1 MNGGVSRAQPNPC
14 QVPRSIYRQAHG
26 ERCAAKP
33 AGDTGG
39 TGSDGKRSAQAERP
53 EALEPACRRGLKPE
67 GARRAGFMAWL
78 DAQHESPALSA
89 AKGTHIRRYQRSSCT
104 EAQTARALLSYCDRA
119 DLSD

>member
-89 AKGTHIRRYQRSSCT
+89 ARGTLVRVEQ
-104 EAQTARALLSYCDRA
+104 
-119 DLSD
+119 

>member
-1 MNGGVSRAQPNPC
+1 MNGGVTRAQPNPC

-26 ERCAAKP
+26 ERCA

-53 EALEPACRRGLKPE
+53 EALEPACRRRLKPE

-89 AKGTHIRRYQRSSCT
+89 ARGTLVRVEQ
-104 EAQTARALLSYCDRA
+104 
-119 DLSD
+119 

>member
-1 MNGGVSRAQPNPC
+1 MSRAQPNPC

-33 AGDTGG
+33 AGDTGS

-89 AKGTHIRRYQRSSCT
+89 AKGTHVRGCQIELHRGSNSQATSLLLRLSRS
-104 EAQTARALLSYCDRA
+104 E
-119 DLSD
+119 